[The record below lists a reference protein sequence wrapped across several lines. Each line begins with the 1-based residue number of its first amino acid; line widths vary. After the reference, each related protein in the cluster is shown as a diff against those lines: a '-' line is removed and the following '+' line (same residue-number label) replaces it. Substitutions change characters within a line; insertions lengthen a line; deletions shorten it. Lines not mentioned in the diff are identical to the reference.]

1 MPHRDI
7 IESSV
12 IQGSYPVYATYGD
25 AVNYDYPQP
34 MQGRYAKALLA
45 RVCMDARK
53 LHDLLGDDDR
63 IPAWVLGKVATAN
76 DRLHM
81 ASDYLRYKARPGA
94 QAFDYSGVSDG
105 AMIRQTLKTI
115 EREAAELHALIKDS
129 DHVAP
134 WVPKFVYTAQD
145 RLGVISEYIKTAGAN
160 FTGYSGP
167 VEDVGD
173 DLVKAS
179 KVLLLLLAGY
189 AVFDTIREKVAGK
202 A

>member
-1 MPHRDI
+1 MMENGAFED
-7 IESSV
+7 
-12 IQGSYPVYATYGD
+12 TYSMYG
-25 AVNYDYPQP
+25 AAANYDYPQP
-34 MQGRYAKALLA
+34 MQGRYAKSLLA

-53 LHDLLGDDDR
+53 LHDTLGDDDR
-63 IPAWVLGKVATAN
+63 IPAWVIGKVATAN

-81 ASDYLRYKARPGA
+81 ASDYLRYKAKPGIA
-94 QAFDYSGVSDG
+94 AFDYSGVPDG
-105 AMIRQTLKTI
+105 SMIRQTLKTI

-160 FTGYSGP
+160 YKGYSGP
-167 VEDVGD
+167 VDDIGE
-173 DLVKAS
+173 DLVKGS
-179 KVLLLLLAGY
+179 KVILGLLAVY
-189 AVFDTIREKVAGK
+189 IAYDFVREKVTGK